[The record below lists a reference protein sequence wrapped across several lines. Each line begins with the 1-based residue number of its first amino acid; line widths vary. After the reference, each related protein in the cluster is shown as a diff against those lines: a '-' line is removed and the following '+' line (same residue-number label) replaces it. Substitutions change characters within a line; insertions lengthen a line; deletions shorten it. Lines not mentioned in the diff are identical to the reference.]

1 MTATSTDGRIA
12 RGNQTRQLILK
23 HTVRIASV
31 EGLGGLSL
39 GRLAGELELSKSGV
53 FALFGSKEELQ
64 LATVRAAAK
73 VYIDHVVRPVL
84 DMPAGLARVRRL
96 CDGWIAYSESR
107 VFPGGCFFYS
117 VSAEYDARE
126 GKVHDAVAQARLDWA
141 AFVSRNIEEA
151 REAGEVRD
159 DTDVPQLTFELVS
172 LLEGANAESVLH
184 DDFNCYAKA
193 AKGVLNRL
201 RAVATDPALLPA
213 TPPPSAA
220 PASPPAP

>member
-23 HTVRIASV
+23 QTVRIASV
-31 EGLGGLSL
+31 EGLGALSL

-64 LATVRAAAK
+64 LATVRAAAE
-73 VYIDHVVRPVL
+73 VYVDHVVRPVL
-84 DMPAGLARVRRL
+84 DLPAGLARVRRL
-96 CDGWIAYSESR
+96 CDGWLTYSESR

-126 GKVHDAVAQARLDWA
+126 GKVHDAVARARLDWT
-141 AFVSRNIEEA
+141 AFVGQNIEDA
-151 REAGEVRD
+151 KQAGEVAAD
-159 DTDVPQLTFELVS
+159 ADVPQLTFEIVS

-184 DDFNCYAKA
+184 DDFSCYAKA
-193 AKGVLNRL
+193 AKAVLNRL
-201 RAVATDPALLPA
+201 RAVATDPAGPA
-213 TPPPSAA
+213 LV
-220 PASPPAP
+220 PPAP

>member
-1 MTATSTDGRIA
+1 MTATSTDGRVA

-73 VYIDHVVRPVL
+73 VYVDHVVRPVQ
-84 DMPAGLARVRRL
+84 DMPAGVARIRSL
-96 CDGWIAYSESR
+96 CDAWLTYSESR

-126 GKVHDAVAQARLDWA
+126 GKVHDAVAQARLDWV
-141 AFVSRNIEEA
+141 AFVNRTIEEA
-151 REAGEVRD
+151 RQAGEVAD
-159 DTDVPQLTFELVS
+159 DTDVPQLTFEIVS

-184 DDFNCYAKA
+184 DDFSCYARA
-193 AKGVLNRL
+193 ATGILSRL
-201 RAVATDPALLPA
+201 RAVATDPAGPA
-213 TPPPSAA
+213 LA
-220 PASPPAP
+220 PPAP

>member
-23 HTVRIASV
+23 QTVRIASV
-31 EGLGGLSL
+31 EGLGALSL

-64 LATVRAAAK
+64 LATVRAAAE
-73 VYIDHVVRPVL
+73 VYVDHVVRPVL
-84 DMPAGLARVRRL
+84 DLPAGLARVRRL
-96 CDGWIAYSESR
+96 CDGWLTYSESR

-126 GKVHDAVAQARLDWA
+126 GKVHDAVARARLDWA
-141 AFVSRNIEEA
+141 AFVGQNIEDA
-151 REAGEVRD
+151 KRAGEVAA
-159 DTDVPQLTFELVS
+159 DTDVDQLTFEIVS

-184 DDFNCYAKA
+184 DDFSCYAKA
-193 AKGVLNRL
+193 AKAVLNRL
-201 RAVATDPALLPA
+201 RAVATDPAGPA
-213 TPPPSAA
+213 LA
-220 PASPPAP
+220 PPAP

>member
-39 GRLAGELELSKSGV
+39 GQLAGELKLSKSGV

-73 VYIDHVVRPVL
+73 VYVDHVVRPVQEL
-84 DMPAGLARVRRL
+84 PAGVDRVRRL
-96 CDGWIAYSESR
+96 CDAWLTYSENR
-107 VFPGGCFFYS
+107 IFPGGCFFYS

-126 GKVHDAVAQARLDWA
+126 GKVHDAVARARLDWV
-141 AFVSRNIEEA
+141 AFVARGIEDA
-151 REAGEVRD
+151 RQAGEARD

-184 DDFNCYAKA
+184 DDFSCYDKA
-193 AKGVLNRL
+193 AKAILNRL
-201 RAVATDPALLPA
+201 RSVATDPALLPL
-213 TPPPSAA
+213 A
-220 PASPPAP
+220 PTSRRPH

>member
-23 HTVRIASV
+23 HTVRTASV

-73 VYIDHVVRPVL
+73 VYVEHVVQPVL

-96 CDGWIAYSESR
+96 CDGWLTYSESR

-126 GKVHDAVAQARLDWA
+126 GKVHDAVAQARLDWV
-141 AFVSRNIEEA
+141 AFVNRNIEEA
-151 REAGEVRD
+151 KEAGEIED
-159 DTDVPQLTFELVS
+159 GTDVPQLTFELVA

-184 DDFNCYAKA
+184 DDFSCYAKA
-193 AKGVLNRL
+193 AKAVLSRL
-201 RAVATDPALLPA
+201 RAVATDPALLP
-213 TPPPSAA
+213 PPVP
-220 PASPPAP
+220 

>member
-31 EGLGGLSL
+31 EGLGALSL

-73 VYIDHVVRPVL
+73 VYVDHVVRPVL

-96 CDGWIAYSESR
+96 CDGWLTYSESR

-126 GKVHDAVAQARLDWA
+126 GKVHDAVARARLDWT
-141 AFVSRNIEEA
+141 AFVGQNIEDA
-151 REAGEVRD
+151 KQAGEVTA
-159 DTDVPQLTFELVS
+159 DTDVPQLTFEIVS

-184 DDFNCYAKA
+184 DDFSCYAKA
-193 AKGVLNRL
+193 AKAVLNRL
-201 RAVATDPALLPA
+201 RAVATDPAGPA
-213 TPPPSAA
+213 LAPPTP
-220 PASPPAP
+220 

>member
-1 MTATSTDGRIA
+1 MTETSTDGRIA

-39 GRLAGELELSKSGV
+39 GRLAGELDLSKSGV

-73 VYIDHVVRPVL
+73 VYVEHVVRPVL
-84 DMPAGLARVRRL
+84 DMPAGVARVRRL
-96 CDGWIAYSESR
+96 CDAWLTYSEDR

-126 GKVHDAVAQARLDWA
+126 GKVHDAVAQARLDWV
-141 AFVSRNIEEA
+141 AFVNQNIEEA
-151 REAGEVRD
+151 RQAGELAD
-159 DTDVPQLTFELVS
+159 GTDAPQLTFEIVS

-184 DDFNCYAKA
+184 DDFSCYARA
-193 AKGVLNRL
+193 ATAILNRL
-201 RAVATDPALLPA
+201 RAAATDPAALPPGPLA
-213 TPPPSAA
+213 
-220 PASPPAP
+220 PPAP